1 MSTIQIR
8 GDQALEY
15 MAKLVQYD
23 GQVMP
28 RLKTFGGK
36 YINCPDRCLVCFQG
50 PEIRTEPPH
59 FIYQL
64 IKHHISYFPEVIAFV
79 HYDCHKKIHNM
90 PLLNFFQY
98 RDGDSR
104 KFYELMKKVRR
115 VN

>member
-1 MSTIQIR
+1 M
-8 GDQALEY
+8 EY

-23 GQVMP
+23 GQGMP
-28 RLKTFGGK
+28 RPKTFGGK
-36 YINCPDRCLVCFQG
+36 YINCPDRCLVCFQR

-90 PLLNFFQY
+90 PLLNFIQY